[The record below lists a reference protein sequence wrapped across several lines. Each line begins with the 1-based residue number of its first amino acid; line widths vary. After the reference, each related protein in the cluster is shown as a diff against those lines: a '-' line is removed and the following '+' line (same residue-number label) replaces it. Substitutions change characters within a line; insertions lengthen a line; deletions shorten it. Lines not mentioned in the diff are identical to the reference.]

1 MNAVPKVAHVVI
13 SLQHGGLEQCAIQW
27 CHARNR
33 MHPRSTA
40 IVCLSEPGPLSETI
54 NDVTVFSL
62 GANRSQFPWDRSAVM
77 RLREIIAARD
87 IEVLH
92 SHNTAARQY
101 ASLACRKGN
110 PKHIYTDHGS
120 NIYLIGILN
129 RIRLAFMKRRTNAI
143 VAVSSVAA
151 EALAKAERIPV
162 NSIPVIMNGIAAE
175 QPEGPSRN
183 TIRERWQIPH
193 DACVIGYVGRLSH
206 EKGVDRLIRA
216 FSAMTHQAACGC
228 ATQPAQ
234 RAGTSKCGARLHLAA
249 RPTGGNAEFEPS
261 GHADEVQPRPT
272 PDEVQPR
279 ATPDG
284 ERPRVT
290 RSPDLRLLLIGDGP
304 ARAEL
309 ESITEELNIGPRVT
323 FLGAL
328 PNARASMP
336 GIDLFVLPSRSEG
349 LPLALLEAMVESV
362 PVATTNVGEC
372 ATVLDGGR
380 LGRLLPDDESEWPN
394 IWLDLTRDIQSSSGA
409 IMTEAARQHIAT
421 HYSIERTVDQYESL
435 YQS

>member
-1 MNAVPKVAHVVI
+1 MIICLDEAGPLAGQAGAASVI
-13 SLQHGGLEQCAIQW
+13 SLN
-27 CHARNR
+27 ARR
-33 MHPRSTA
+33 G
-40 IVCLSEPGPLSETI
+40 C
-54 NDVTVFSL
+54 
-62 GANRSQFPWDRSAVM
+62 FPWDTKAVAA
-77 RLREIIAARD
+77 LREIISREQID
-87 IEVLH
+87 VLH
-92 SHNTAARQY
+92 AHNTAARQY
-101 ASLACRKGN
+101 ASLARRKGH
-110 PKHIYTDHGS
+110 PKHIYTDHSS
-120 NIYLIGILN
+120 NIYLQGILN
-129 RIRLAFMKRRTNAI
+129 RLRLCYMKRHTDAI
-143 VAVSSVAA
+143 IAVSDEAA
-151 EALAKAERIPV
+151 ANLAGAERISV

-349 LPLALLEAMVESV
+349 LPLALLEAMAESV